1 MHELTLLHLN
11 RGVCQ
16 PLRVGERSVLSAIAK
31 APVPGPVAVGRLG
44 MEGDE
49 QADPSVH
56 GGLDKALYAYPVEH
70 LAFWQA
76 QRQQHGLASAAL
88 PPGFMGENLT
98 VQGLLEHEVYVG
110 DRLHFPECT
119 LRVTAPR
126 EPCYK
131 FNAVMGFVQAGRAMA
146 QTGRC
151 GFYLAVERPG
161 SLEAGQHA
169 RLEPGQRALSIAQ
182 ALRRQVGQAQAI
194 KPAAAAHSDFT
205 VSVLPSARRPCTGC
219 HCTPVTTLSAL
230 AKRKA

>member
-1 MHELTLLHLN
+1 
-11 RGVCQ
+11 
-16 PLRVGERSVLSAIAK
+16 
-31 APVPGPVAVGRLG
+31 
-44 MEGDE
+44 
-49 QADPSVH
+49 
-56 GGLDKALYAYPVEH
+56 
-70 LAFWQA
+70 
-76 QRQQHGLASAAL
+76 
-88 PPGFMGENLT
+88 MGENLT

-151 GFYLAVERPG
+151 GFYLAVEQPG

-182 ALRRQVGQAQAI
+182 ALAG
-194 KPAAAAHSDFT
+194 KW
-205 VSVLPSARRPCTGC
+205 
-219 HCTPVTTLSAL
+219 
-230 AKRKA
+230 AKHKR